1 MEPFWEVSLKYIDQL
16 SIWSGTFVSYFF
28 LISVLITSYEVFV
41 DASKATPLAK
51 KAYDSHVAFMKRLGL
66 L

>member
-1 MEPFWEVSLKYIDQL
+1 MKADVADGVEPIYWSDAENAKMRALSREAWE
-16 SIWSGTFVSYFF
+16 
-28 LISVLITSYEVFV
+28 

-51 KAYDSHVAFMKRLGL
+51 KAYDSHVAFMERLGL